1 MLVRAL
7 KMLGYFLSETTSRGI
22 ATAALDQPGDEVALM
37 AEPSQIGNDEQWNRN
52 ALTRHLTPSTAQPK

>member
-1 MLVRAL
+1 
-7 KMLGYFLSETTSRGI
+7 MLGYFLNETTSRDI

-52 ALTRHLTPSTAQPK
+52 DLTHDLTPSAAQPK